1 MRQRT
6 VYRGT
11 AATPRSVAAGRGL
24 QFVQNAKSV
33 VLVAQ
38 PASRQASVDI
48 NRTPENN
55 DKSDKSVRETSDK
68 GDHSVTHHSV
78 TDAVDGHRDNNID
91 DVQNRVSA
99 CAKQSTNYREADG
112 SDNTVR
118 HDAGGSEVERARVR
132 CETDNKTSP
141 ESTTDSVDELSRVRA
156 NLRSNNPRL
165 SSTSYRFT
173 SSKQTSRH

>member
-1 MRQRT
+1 
-6 VYRGT
+6 
-11 AATPRSVAAGRGL
+11 
-24 QFVQNAKSV
+24 
-33 VLVAQ
+33 
-38 PASRQASVDI
+38 
-48 NRTPENN
+48 
-55 DKSDKSVRETSDK
+55 
-68 GDHSVTHHSV
+68 
-78 TDAVDGHRDNNID
+78 
-91 DVQNRVSA
+91 VSA